1 MNLVPSLQIHP
12 QIPVSFLLYLL
23 QFSFPFVDTLLLIIS
38 KMPPPEG
45 LEAPAP
51 FNKSSTYLSP
61 HRYRKPT
68 TIEDLSDMDVLLG
81 LVEESETSETIPDQ
95 SDDIC
100 IAVFG
105 ELAYR
110 SRPVASKPAAPR
122 PDVHRPAKSKPTV
135 HAPLRTGPLA
145 DGIEVRVPR
154 RSTLDQPNRRYFAS
168 GPGRPKRKTRGRKRL
183 VSGKFSSGRATP
195 KPSKTKPAVNEAV
208 AAGPVRPKTG
218 VPGPLTPKSVFP
230 ELFQQAEPAGSRS
243 LPRRHKSTPSLE
255 TSPTVSGAKFS
266 NTILRVYLPPE
277 EDCVP
282 LRLRSCMTISSFF
295 ESALGA
301 FEIQDQIEKVAAL
314 RVTFEG
320 RSDGRRNSQWTQ
332 LVKRGI
338 PDSFEIFLD
347 IVNGLPD
354 LEGGGSCQVKVE
366 IMMKT

>member
-1 MNLVPSLQIHP
+1 
-12 QIPVSFLLYLL
+12 
-23 QFSFPFVDTLLLIIS
+23 
-38 KMPPPEG
+38 MPPPEG

-51 FNKSSTYLSP
+51 SNQLSTYLSP
-61 HRYRKPT
+61 HQYRKPT
-68 TIEDLSDMDVLLG
+68 TIEDLSDIDVLLG
-81 LVEESETSETIPDQ
+81 LVKESETSESIPDQ
-95 SDDIC
+95 SEDIC

-110 SRPVASKPAAPR
+110 SRPVASKPAASR
-122 PDVHRPAKSKPTV
+122 PDVHRSAKPKSIAI
-135 HAPLRTGPLA
+135 APLRTGPLA

-154 RSTLDQPNRRYFAS
+154 RSTLVTPNCRYFPS
-168 GPGRPKRKTRGRKRL
+168 RGRPKRKNRGRKRL
-183 VSGKFSSGRATP
+183 FSEKIQSGRATP
-195 KPSKTKPAVNEAV
+195 RSSKTKPALNEAV
-208 AAGPVRPKTG
+208 SARPVRPKAG
-218 VPGPLTPKSVFP
+218 VPGPLTPKSLFP
-230 ELFQQAEPAGSRS
+230 GPFQQTEPAGSRS
-243 LPRRHKSTPSLE
+243 LPGHHKSIPSPE
-255 TSPTVSGAKFS
+255 VSPTLGDAKFA
-266 NTILRVYLPPE
+266 NTILRVYLPPQ

-301 FEIQDQIEKVAAL
+301 FDIRDQIKKVAAL

-320 RSDGRRNSQWTQ
+320 KSDGRRNSQWTQ

-354 LEGGGSCQVKVE
+354 LKGGESSQVKVE